1 MEITKEAIEKRRA
14 QLLAD
19 HQQAIATIQ
28 AIGGAIQDC
37 DYWLQLLETEAK
49 PVEETQHA

>member
-14 QLLAD
+14 QLQAEYE
-19 HQQAIATIQ
+19 QAIRTTE

-37 DYWLQLLETEAK
+37 NYWLEQLTKEADK
-49 PVEETQHA
+49 PAEE